1 MTLTLSLAALHT
13 DSQSVGMPQVHFHKN
28 IGSISLLFKKNIYLC
43 NIVRNQDEETNN
55 LLNQHKSKVMKTRND
70 FNKYGL
76 ITMIG
81 WNILLIV
88 LILIVSTI
96 KGFPF
101 TYIIDDDTGGIGMT
115 VFLLLW
121 SLIWY
126 GIGYKSRKDYVIARN
141 MYREQVPLLE
151 YERFNKAYRDYYIGK
166 QARLLSI
173 VFATAIPWYVI
184 GYVSFPITN
193 KDIIIIAIMVV
204 ISVLCFC
211 ISKYKTH
218 A

>member
-1 MTLTLSLAALHT
+1 
-13 DSQSVGMPQVHFHKN
+13 
-28 IGSISLLFKKNIYLC
+28 
-43 NIVRNQDEETNN
+43 
-55 LLNQHKSKVMKTRND
+55 MKTRND

-76 ITMIG
+76 TTMIG

-101 TYIIDDDTGGIGMT
+101 TYIFDDGTGGIGMT
-115 VFLLLW
+115 IFLLLW

-151 YERFNKAYRDYYIGK
+151 YEQFNKAYRDYYIGK

-173 VFATAIPWYVI
+173 VFVTAIPWYVI
-184 GYVSFPITN
+184 GCVSLSITY
-193 KDIIIIAIMVV
+193 KDIIVIAIMAV

-211 ISKYKTH
+211 ISKNKNR

>member
-1 MTLTLSLAALHT
+1 
-13 DSQSVGMPQVHFHKN
+13 
-28 IGSISLLFKKNIYLC
+28 
-43 NIVRNQDEETNN
+43 
-55 LLNQHKSKVMKTRND
+55 MKTRND

-101 TYIIDDDTGGIGMT
+101 NYILDEGTGGIGMT
-115 VFLLLW
+115 IFLLLW

-151 YERFNKAYRDYYIGK
+151 YEQFNKAYRDYYIGK

-184 GYVSFPITN
+184 GYVSLPITY
-193 KDIIIIAIMVV
+193 KDIIVIAIMAV

-211 ISKYKTH
+211 ISKNKNR

>member
-1 MTLTLSLAALHT
+1 
-13 DSQSVGMPQVHFHKN
+13 
-28 IGSISLLFKKNIYLC
+28 
-43 NIVRNQDEETNN
+43 
-55 LLNQHKSKVMKTRND
+55 MKTRND

-101 TYIIDDDTGGIGMT
+101 NYILDDGTGGIGMT
-115 VFLLLW
+115 IFLLLW

-151 YERFNKAYRDYYIGK
+151 YEQFNKAYRDYYIGK
-166 QARLLSI
+166 QAKLLSI
-173 VFATAIPWYVI
+173 VFATAIPWYMI
-184 GYVSFPITN
+184 GYVDFPMTT
-193 KDIIIIAIMVV
+193 KDVIIVAILAV
-204 ISVLCFC
+204 ISASCFYL
-211 ISKYKTH
+211 SRK
-218 A
+218 ALNFNS

>member
-1 MTLTLSLAALHT
+1 
-13 DSQSVGMPQVHFHKN
+13 
-28 IGSISLLFKKNIYLC
+28 
-43 NIVRNQDEETNN
+43 
-55 LLNQHKSKVMKTRND
+55 MKTRND

-101 TYIIDDDTGGIGMT
+101 AYIFDDGTGGIGMT
-115 VFLLLW
+115 IFLLLW
-121 SLIWY
+121 SFIWY
-126 GIGYKSRKDYVIARN
+126 GIGYKSRKDFVIARN

-151 YERFNKAYRDYYIGK
+151 YEQFNKTYRDYYKGK

-184 GYVSFPITN
+184 GYVSLPITN
-193 KDIIIIAIMVV
+193 KDIIIIAVMAV

-211 ISKYKTH
+211 FSKYKNR

>member
-1 MTLTLSLAALHT
+1 
-13 DSQSVGMPQVHFHKN
+13 
-28 IGSISLLFKKNIYLC
+28 
-43 NIVRNQDEETNN
+43 
-55 LLNQHKSKVMKTRND
+55 
-70 FNKYGL
+70 
-76 ITMIG
+76 MIG

-101 TYIIDDDTGGIGMT
+101 NYIFDDGTGGIGMT
-115 VFLLLW
+115 IFLLLW

-151 YERFNKAYRDYYIGK
+151 YEQFNKAYRDYYIGK

-184 GYVSFPITN
+184 GYVSLPITY
-193 KDIIIIAIMVV
+193 KDIIVIAIMAV

-211 ISKYKTH
+211 ISKNKNR

>member
-1 MTLTLSLAALHT
+1 MDKHRKE
-13 DSQSVGMPQVHFHKN
+13 FHK
-28 IGSISLLFKKNIYLC
+28 
-43 NIVRNQDEETNN
+43 
-55 LLNQHKSKVMKTRND
+55 
-70 FNKYGL
+70 YGFM
-76 ITMIG
+76 TMIG
-81 WNILLIV
+81 WNILLV
-88 LILIVSTI
+88 ILVFIGSVSKHI
-96 KGFPF
+96 SPN
-101 TYIIDDDTGGIGMT
+101 YIFDDGTGGIGMT
-115 VFLLLW
+115 IFLLLW

-151 YERFNKAYRDYYIGK
+151 YEQFNKAYCDYYIGK

-184 GYVSFPITN
+184 GYVSLPITY
-193 KDIIIIAIMVV
+193 KDIIVIAIMAV

-211 ISKYKTH
+211 ISKNKNR

>member
-1 MTLTLSLAALHT
+1 
-13 DSQSVGMPQVHFHKN
+13 
-28 IGSISLLFKKNIYLC
+28 
-43 NIVRNQDEETNN
+43 
-55 LLNQHKSKVMKTRND
+55 MKTRND

-76 ITMIG
+76 TTMIG
-81 WNILLIV
+81 WNMLLII

-101 TYIIDDDTGGIGMT
+101 TYIFDDGTGGIGMSI
-115 VFLLLW
+115 FLLVW

-126 GIGYKSRKDYVIARN
+126 GIGYKSRKDFVIARN

-151 YERFNKAYRDYYIGK
+151 YEQFNKAYRDYYIGK
-166 QARLLSI
+166 QTRLLSI
-173 VFATAIPWYVI
+173 LFATAIPWYVI
-184 GYVSFPITN
+184 GYVSLPITN
-193 KDIIIIAIMVV
+193 KDIIIIALMAV

-211 ISKYKTH
+211 ISRNKNR